1 MKGGF
6 MQHYSVEKW
15 YMNEFENPISAA
27 KISSGSLLRGEYII
41 NLPGFAP
48 SAAVLIAEL
57 HVEEIINLQAIRDE
71 GRTCR

>member
-1 MKGGF
+1 MKGEF
-6 MQHYSVEKW
+6 MQRYSIEKW
-15 YMNEFENPISAA
+15 YRNEFENLISAA
-27 KISSGSLLRGEYII
+27 KISSESLQKGEYII

-48 SAAVLIAEL
+48 ASAVLIAEL